1 MIIGGCGSLLY
12 NMSVA
17 LTVHT
22 RVVTVATLYQWGY
35 WPRQV
40 IVILVTIV
48 VLMAPKAVG
57 VTVEVSVAPNLAAMV
72 STMLAKAMTDMIN
85 LLTTLV
91 VVVEQ
96 YHE

>member
-1 MIIGGCGSLLY
+1 
-12 NMSVA
+12 
-17 LTVHT
+17 
-22 RVVTVATLYQWGY
+22 
-35 WPRQV
+35 
-40 IVILVTIV
+40 VILVTIV

-96 YHE
+96 